1 MSLLGEGG
9 MVSGALGEALLFSE
23 KEDSQ
28 DFNISRYSSSD
39 ILISAPGSMVN
50 LKLVL

>member
-28 DFNISRYSSSD
+28 DFNISRSSD

>member
-23 KEDSQ
+23 EDSQ